1 MNNRKWSQRVAITL
15 AAVWVASPGWADK
28 LEFKQCVETALTQNP
43 DMDISRAQI
52 DQAEAGVRQAQGNR
66 LPRLNLSLTGTR
78 SNDALNAFGMK
89 LGQRGASFNDFGAG
103 EFNPADL
110 SVAPHNL
117 NHPDAVNNFNSRIEL
132 QVPVYNGGLVQSH
145 IDTAKANVRAAQSG
159 DQAARQ
165 QLAKNILMAYQG
177 VHTARA
183 NIKVTDEARAA
194 AEEYVRITEKLHK
207 QGMVVKSDVLSAKVN
222 LEDVKVKA
230 IEARNAEARAL
241 DQLAMMMGKPLEEPL
256 DVGAPVA
263 PALLAGNDHELRRQ
277 ARENHAGLRALR
289 NQLEGAAAQVGAAR
303 AGNQPQFNVM
313 LRQDWN
319 DSRLGLSAPA
329 YTAAGVLSWT
339 AFDGGVAHAGIDRA
353 EGARSELAAK
363 LRQAEDGIAFQVT
376 DARREALE
384 AEDKVA
390 ARAANLEQAKE
401 AQRLIKKRYE
411 NGMGTLVELLAAQA
425 QLDQAN
431 ANLVA
436 SQYELA
442 INRAELKRAVG
453 VLAADTL

>member
-28 LEFKQCVETALTQNP
+28 LEFKQCIETALTQNP
-43 DMDISRAQI
+43 DLSISRAQI

-165 QLAKNILMAYQG
+165 QLTKNILMAYQG

-183 NIKVTDEARAA
+183 YIKVTDEARAA

-353 EGARSELAAK
+353 EAARSELAAK